1 MKWLSIILGVI
12 LIFIV
17 IVANL
22 GLGPSVF
29 PFIYLI
35 PGLDKAGHFILMGV
49 LSFLIN
55 SVMSASRVNIFSVDF
70 LKGSLVVIVIA
81 TIEEFSQLFLKFR
94 AFSILDLFF
103 GYSGII
109 IFGYFAA
116 YLVNRKRRLEK
127 LDPSD

>member
-22 GLGPSVF
+22 GLGPAVF

-55 SVMSASRVNIFSVDF
+55 SVMSASRANIFSVDF
-70 LKGSLVVIVIA
+70 LKGSLIVIVIA

-103 GYSGII
+103 DYSGII

-116 YLVNRKRRLEK
+116 YLVNRKRQMK
-127 LDPSD
+127 

>member
-22 GLGPSVF
+22 GLGPAVF

-55 SVMSASRVNIFSVDF
+55 SVMSASRVNIFSVDL
-70 LKGSLVVIVIA
+70 LKGSLIVIVIA

-103 GYSGII
+103 DYSGII

-116 YLVNRKRRLEK
+116 YLVNWKRQRK
-127 LDPSD
+127 